1 MLVFRVFSPKSPNLL
16 VDFRNEQNADK
27 WNQSLI
33 LHDFNRCFS
42 PELRV
47 YQNFSYLCPRIY
59 VHIYTI
65 IYTLNKKIYTSVYKY
80 FFFSNKQ
87 YHCLGIPQYGSTKKN
102 SGFSGFKSQ
111 AFLEVSSCPGSARLL
126 TTSNNS
132 VAPGKDHISP
142 KNIKN
147 QYGLEFHYIPCHP
160 LKASLLLE
168 DDFI

>member
-1 MLVFRVFSPKSPNLL
+1 MDL
-16 VDFRNEQNADK
+16 RNEQKTDEWK
-27 WNQSLI
+27 QSLI
-33 LHDFNRCFS
+33 LHDFNRCFL

-59 VHIYTI
+59 VHIYNYIYTI
-65 IYTLNKKIYTSVYKY
+65 IYIHSTKKYIHLYLSI
-80 FFFSNKQ
+80 FFSNEQ
-87 YHCLGIPQYGSTKKN
+87 YQSLFAYPTIRLYPKN

-147 QYGLEFHYIPCHP
+147 QYGLEFHHIPCHP
-160 LKASLLLE
+160 LEVAVVGR
-168 DDFI
+168 